1 MKIRPFLSHKREN
14 ALVVGRL
21 KRTLQLY
28 GAGGWKD
35 TDDLR
40 MGASTGEEIRRVIA
54 DDTGGFL
61 WWGTRAAL
69 GSVMINNV
77 EIPAALAR
85 ASSEDLYPL
94 VPVFVD
100 LSPGSEQDKKEIILA
115 LGDHAQT
122 LLDRNGVVCK
132 RSVPV
137 TSFRKSVAGRYVC
150 DAVQSL
156 SEGPLLVAFR
166 ALSEPAGEHDLTF
179 DWRYVFDA
187 RTRHLNN
194 DALPTL
200 TESLSN
206 ARGAFQRR
214 EQSPTLNLDLDLPL
228 PLAFLVGYEWRITSR
243 LILRMEQRTGSSFA
257 WVDGNG
263 PTTEIPTPVVNSFD
277 RSGPAVLVVSCGGS
291 FDKVAKRYADEQSAS
306 RLVTVRVPGLLNA
319 EQMRSVARKAADC
332 LRELNNAGLR
342 KHLLIKGPVAI
353 AALLGAAS
361 NASGPVTMPFWDG
374 SRYVSPITVGS

>member
-40 MGASTGEEIRRVIA
+40 MGASTEEEIRRVIA

-61 WWGTRAAL
+61 WWGTHAAL
-69 GSVMINNV
+69 GSKMINNV

-85 ASSEDLYPL
+85 TSSEDLYPL

-100 LSPGSEQDKKEIILA
+100 LSPGSEQDKKEITLA

-122 LLDRNGVVCK
+122 FLDRSGVVRK
-132 RSVPV
+132 RSEPM
-137 TSFRKSVAGRYVC
+137 TSFRKSVAGRYVR

-156 SEGPLLVAFR
+156 PEGPLLVAFR

-187 RTRHLNN
+187 STRHLNN
-194 DALPTL
+194 DALSIL

-228 PLAFLVGYEWRITSR
+228 PLAFLVGYEWRVTSR
-243 LILRMEQRTGSSFA
+243 LQLRVQQRTGSSFA
-257 WVDGNG
+257 WVDSEGLTAEVSSPIIEKFN
-263 PTTEIPTPVVNSFD
+263 
-277 RSGPAVLVVSCGGS
+277 RQGPAILSVSCGGP
-291 FDKVAKRYADEQSAS
+291 FDKVARRYADEQSAS
-306 RLVTVRVPGLLNA
+306 KLIMLHMPGFLSA
-319 EQMRSVARKAADC
+319 AQMRTIVCKAAVC
-332 LRELNNAGLR
+332 LRNLNDDGLR
-342 KHLLIKGPVAI
+342 KHLLLKGPAAI
-353 AALLGAAS
+353 AVMLGAAS
-361 NASGPVTMPFWDG
+361 NASGAVKIPFWDG
-374 SRYVSPITVGS
+374 TRYVSPITIGS